1 MAKLENYYELL
12 EVAPNATSAEIRD
25 SFIAKSKLYHT
36 DVGQGNHYFQ
46 ALLNEAYETLKNS
59 DKRAEYDKALMEA
72 QKGTAALDRAQVAE
86 TKKQI
91 REKLGLPDH
100 YNALNVSR
108 QVTPEEILEAYRRV
122 YKQFQ
127 EGVFGPKT
135 EERALSIMKAAQKAR
150 QVLSSPEKAHYDEQW
165 DATYGMALKGCSF
178 GMLALPG
185 RGGLVKANN
194 EVKTAVSKAKP
205 HTLAKPKASHL
216 TQEMEIVEKTQ
227 QRSVPQVKNTTK
239 INTSSPKGV
248 RTTKPIDL
256 DTPTAT
262 HGKSASFKGRQVLP
276 SYINV
281 VLMQEIIKN
290 KPIAGADISYPVRG
304 LFGIFGKD
312 YTFQFAIE
320 KDDVFCNER
329 LESLNGQPLTD
340 WIYYNKFWNDVQKP
354 FMISGREVIALPAET
369 FLPMTSIRNSH
380 FIGGRIS
387 KSHLA
392 SIQEMVTKAI
402 LANPQIIEAYFDYEN
417 QQGKRY

>member
-1 MAKLENYYELL
+1 MAKLENYYVLL
-12 EVAPNATSAEIRD
+12 EVAPDATPAEIRD

-36 DVGQGNHYFQ
+36 DAGQGNHYFQ
-46 ALLNEAYETLKNS
+46 ALLNEAYETLKDR
-59 DKRAEYDKALMEA
+59 DKRAEYDKALMEEK
-72 QKGTAALDRAQVAE
+72 KGAAALDRAQVAE

-91 REKLGLPDH
+91 REKLGLLDH
-100 YNALNVSR
+100 YNALNISR
-108 QVTPEEILEAYRRV
+108 QVTPEEILEAYRQV

-135 EERALSIMKAAQKAR
+135 EERALSIMKAAQTAR
-150 QVLSSPEKAHYDEQW
+150 KVLTSPEKAQYDEQW

-178 GMLALPG
+178 GMLALPD

-194 EVKTAVSKAKP
+194 EVKTAVYEAKT

-216 TQEMEIVEKTQ
+216 TQEMEVVEKPQ

-239 INTSSPKGV
+239 INTTSPKGV
-248 RTTKPIDL
+248 STTKPIDL
-256 DTPTAT
+256 DIPTAT
-262 HGKSASFKGRQVLP
+262 HGKSANFKGRQVLP

-281 VLMQEIIKN
+281 VLMQQITN
-290 KPIAGADISYPVRG
+290 TPIAGADISYPVKG

-320 KDDVFCNER
+320 KVDFLGSER
-329 LESLNGQPLTD
+329 LESLNGQALTN
-340 WIYYNKFWNDVQKP
+340 WIYYDKFWDNVQKP
-354 FMISGREVIALPAET
+354 FTISGREVIALPAET
-369 FLPMTSIRNSH
+369 FLPMIHIRNSH

-387 KSHLA
+387 KSYLA
-392 SIQEMVTKAI
+392 SIQEIVTKAI
-402 LANPQIIEAYFDYEN
+402 LAYPQIIEAYFDYEN

>member
-72 QKGTAALDRAQVAE
+72 QRGTAALDRAQVAE

-100 YNALNVSR
+100 YNALNISR
-108 QVTPEEILEAYRRV
+108 QVTSEEILEAYRKV

-150 QVLSSPEKAHYDEQW
+150 QVLSSSEKEHYDEQW

-227 QRSVPQVKNTTK
+227 QRSVPQVENTTK

-387 KSHLA
+387 KSYLA
-392 SIQEMVTKAI
+392 SIQEIVTKAI

-417 QQGKRY
+417 QKGKRY

>member
-100 YNALNVSR
+100 YNALNISR
-108 QVTPEEILEAYRRV
+108 QVTSEEILEAYRKV

-150 QVLSSPEKAHYDEQW
+150 QVLSSSEKEHYDEQW

-290 KPIAGADISYPVRG
+290 KPIAGADISYPVIG

-340 WIYYNKFWNDVQKP
+340 WSCYNKFWNDVQKP

-387 KSHLA
+387 KSYLA
-392 SIQEMVTKAI
+392 SIQEIVTKAI

-417 QQGKRY
+417 QKGKRY